1 MNVGSL
7 SIATPVILAPMAAV
21 TDLPF
26 RTICEEFGVGFTIT
40 EFLSAHALA
49 VGDPKTTGKMTAS
62 LDGRKFGVQIFGRE
76 TGPMQKAAQMAVAI
90 GASLVDI
97 NMGCPAKRVVA
108 GECGSALMK
117 EPLIAA
123 ELVRAVVAAVPAHIP
138 VTVKHRAGW
147 NQDNRNAPAFA
158 CAMVDAGAKM
168 ITVHGRTRT
177 QGFAGKSDH
186 GIIAEVRRAVPAH
199 IPVVGNGDV
208 VDIAGYLAM
217 RENTG
222 CDAVMIGRGAMGNPW
237 LFSRIA
243 AIAAGGTDPGP
254 PTLAERLA
262 TFRKHVALIRQIK
275 GEPVLDAN
283 GKPQRGAPGARTLHE
298 VRKACAWYARGLHGC
313 NTLRLAVWAQT
324 SIDGAAELVETFFA
338 ERIAWG
344 ETAGELPLASGAS
357 NEDTDG
363 ASARTQCDNSDAA

>member
-1 MNVGSL
+1 MKVGPIH
-7 SIATPVILAPMAAV
+7 IASPVILAPMAAV

-26 RTICEEFGVGFTIT
+26 RTVCEEFGVGFTIT

-62 LDGRKFGVQIFGRE
+62 LHGRQFGVQIFGRE
-76 TGPMQKAAQMAVAI
+76 EAPMQKAAQMAVNI

-117 EPLIAA
+117 EPAIAQA
-123 ELVRAVVAAVPAHIP
+123 LVRAVMAAVPAHIP

-147 NQDNRNAPAFA
+147 NQENRNAPEFA
-158 CAMVDAGAKM
+158 CAMVEAGAQM

-177 QGFAGKSDH
+177 QGFSGKADH
-186 GIIAEVRRAVPAH
+186 EIIAAVRAAVPKH

-208 VDIAGYLAM
+208 IDLDGFHRM
-217 RENTG
+217 RQATN

-237 LFSRIA
+237 LFARLA
-243 AIAAGGTDPGP
+243 AVTSGQQDPGP
-254 PTLAERLA
+254 PSVAQRLSV
-262 TFRKHVALIRQIK
+262 FQRHVALIHELK
-275 GEPVLDAN
+275 N
-283 GKPQRGAPGARTLHE
+283 GPRMLHE

-313 NTLRLAVWAQT
+313 NALRMAVWDSK
-324 SIDGAAELVETFFA
+324 SIEQAAGLVEVFFNEIMA
-338 ERIAWG
+338 HG
-344 ETAGELPLASGAS
+344 EQEPVELSPDS
-357 NEDTDG
+357 D
-363 ASARTQCDNSDAA
+363 DAAA